1 MRLISPR
8 LHALPV
14 AVGLL
19 AAATL
24 FTTGCNTRPERS
36 PAILE
41 KFSSIDQSLEE
52 VVRMKTALENLRGD
66 VDFALRRLDDPT
78 FVPGTAGMSEQ
89 LAALSAKVAEVAKLQ
104 AEVAALRAE
113 LAALNNGPRPAG
125 TAAAAPAAS
134 RPAATTA
141 PASRPAPSAAQQR
154 PAATSTSTGSSAAP
168 ASQPAPSVAQQRP
181 ATPSTARRGFYYTVR
196 AGDTLAAIA
205 RQHNTSVQ
213 ALVQANRLPG
223 PVDPRPG
230 QQIWVQ

>member
-8 LHALPV
+8 LYALPV

-41 KFSSIDQSLEE
+41 KFASIDESLEE

-89 LAALSAKVAEVAKLQ
+89 LAALSAKVEELAKLQ

-113 LAALNNGPRPAG
+113 LAALNNSPRPAA
-125 TAAAAPAAS
+125 TAAAAAPAAPAP
-134 RPAATTA
+134 RPAATSASTGNSAA
-141 PASRPAPSAAQQR
+141 PASRPA
-154 PAATSTSTGSSAAP
+154 AT
-168 ASQPAPSVAQQRP
+168 VAQQRP
-181 ATPSTARRGFYYTVR
+181 ATPTTARRGFYYTVR
-196 AGDTLAAIA
+196 QGDTLAGIA

-223 PVDPRPG
+223 PVEPRPG

>member
-41 KFSSIDQSLEE
+41 KFSSIDESLEE

-89 LAALSAKVAEVAKLQ
+89 LAALSAKVDEVAKLQ

-113 LAALNNGPRPAG
+113 LAALNNGSRPAA
-125 TAAAAPAAS
+125 TAAAAAPAAA

-141 PASRPAPSAAQQR
+141 PAPRPAP
-154 PAATSTSTGSSAAP
+154 PAAASTSTGSSAAS
-168 ASQPAPSVAQQRP
+168 ASRPAPSVAQQRP

-196 AGDTLAAIA
+196 QGDTLAGIA
-205 RQHNTSVQ
+205 RQHNTTVQ